1 VLFFL
6 FKSANML
13 HLNMQR
19 HTTTQLHREK
29 INDAL
34 YKIHLDI
41 ANPLHVKD
49 VAAFVSTS
57 MYHFNRLF
65 YAHMGEH
72 VHGYI
77 KRVRLENAANALL
90 FNPQM
95 SVLEIAH
102 ASGFGSGA
110 SFTHAF
116 KDYFGATPTKWRE
129 VDKESEGCSRPITP
143 LLNAPKIVRLP
154 SRKVAYVR
162 HRGYDRSIQNPWL
175 KLLEWAKEEGISP
188 DAPMLGLHHS
198 NPRFV
203 PLAKCHYVACL
214 EIKKTHFAKGEVG
227 IMRMPSVLCA
237 MFSFKGRYGEF
248 LSQMDSVYYEW
259 LPTSGFEK
267 LPLPSF
273 AIYHKNHFTSPDE
286 TYVLDFCIPVKHA

>member
-1 VLFFL
+1 
-6 FKSANML
+6 ML
-13 HLNMQR
+13 QSSMQR

-41 ANPLHVKD
+41 AQPLHVKD
-49 VAAFVSTS
+49 IAAYVSTS

-95 SVLEIAH
+95 AVLEIAH
-102 ASGFGSGA
+102 ASGFGSSA

-116 KDYFGATPTKWRE
+116 KGHFGTTPSRWRE
-129 VDKESEGCSRPITP
+129 VDQDKDAHLRPILP
-143 LLNAPKIVRLP
+143 LLTPPKIVRFP

-162 HRGYDRSIQNPWL
+162 HLGYDRSIQRPWL
-175 KLLEWAKEEGISP
+175 KLFEWAQKEGVSP
-188 DAPMLGLHHS
+188 HAPMLALHHS

-203 PLAKCHYVACL
+203 PLEKCHYVACL
-214 EIKKTHFAKGEVG
+214 EIEKTHFAKGEVG
-227 IMRMPSVLCA
+227 IMRIPGMLCA
-237 MFSFKGRYGEF
+237 VFPFEGVFGDF
-248 LSQMDSVYYEW
+248 LKQMDSVYYEW
-259 LPTSGFEK
+259 LPQSGFEK
-267 LPLPSF
+267 LPLPAF
-273 AIYHKNHFTSPDE
+273 TRYYKNHFMASDE
-286 TYVLDFCIPVKHA
+286 TYVLDFCVPVKYT